1 MARRQYNLYFSVH
14 FALFWKGLDTVENAT
29 ANDLSFVSLPQN
41 RDPFSVYLLRI
52 NVQLGMM
59 MLW

>member
-1 MARRQYNLYFSVH
+1 MH

-29 ANDLSFVSLPQN
+29 VNDLSFVSLPQN

-59 MLW
+59 ILW